1 MSIRLLVPKGG
12 FRNCILITGFHG
24 IGVTGY
30 IAISHLISVLKA
42 KKIGYIETEYSPPLV
57 FMDGKQLV
65 TPFEIYRSNKFVLV
79 KSEFPPYKKDEV
91 NLAKAL
97 VDWTLEERFREA
109 ILIGGLDDS
118 FKTKDDDSLRIAPTN
133 AYLPKA
139 STFNADFLESGLHV
153 AGPLAVML
161 AKYEMHNFPAVA
173 ILPYAASR
181 PDPRAAAVAIKKIC
195 DVYRLN
201 VDVSSLVQHAEEIE
215 KELEERRRTQNN
227 YPGMFV

>member
-1 MSIRLLVPKGG
+1 MSIHLLVPKRK
-12 FRNCILITGFHG
+12 FRNCVLITGFHG

-30 IAISHLISVLKA
+30 IAISHLISALKA
-42 KKIGYIETEYSPPLV
+42 KKIGFIETDYLPQLV

-97 VDWTLEERFREA
+97 VDWTVEERFSEA
-109 ILIGGLDDS
+109 ILVGGLDDS
-118 FKTKDDDSLRIAPTN
+118 FKMNDKDSLRIATTD
-133 AYLPKA
+133 AYTPKA
-139 STFNADFLESGLHV
+139 SSFNAEFLESGLHI
-153 AGPLAVML
+153 AGPLALML
-161 AKYEMHNFPAVA
+161 AKYEIRNFPAVA
-173 ILPYAASR
+173 VLPYAASR

-195 DVYRLN
+195 DVYKLN

-215 KELEERRRTQNN
+215 KELEERRKAESN
-227 YPGMFV
+227 YSGMFV